1 MLSGLNA
8 GLPCKIGVCRGVAAR
23 YTCASPTGNY
33 SMTAEVS
40 SRFTSAA
47 ASDLSRRRL
56 AIGFMNWAHALD
68 HFVILIYPTV
78 VIELAV
84 IYGRTYAS
92 LIALATAS
100 FVAFGLFSLPAGLL
114 ADRWSRRNMMVGFYV
129 GCGLSLIGAALAPS
143 LVGLGIAL
151 FMLGVFAA
159 IYHPVGTAM
168 ILENATQRG
177 RTMAFNGV
185 CGNLG
190 VSLAAGITAALT
202 AAFTWRGAFLVPGL
216 ICVLTGAI
224 YFWLVPD
231 EQKHAA
237 ARSTSPDV
245 SLSNTSAA
253 MIFGLFVVVA
263 LSAGLVFNTISISL
277 PKIVDERVGNGISL
291 VEVGGLTTAVFL
303 CGAVAQITVGRL
315 VERFPLHILFAISA
329 VMQFAGVVW
338 AAYAAGAS
346 LLFALAFTMAAIYG
360 QITLN
365 DLVIARYTADAWRG
379 RVYAVRYFLTFMVSG
394 VAVSMIAFLYGRG
407 GFDLVLDATALIALG
422 FLVAVLLIALIANG
436 VEKTRVVQQPAE

>member
-1 MLSGLNA
+1 
-8 GLPCKIGVCRGVAAR
+8 
-23 YTCASPTGNY
+23 
-33 SMTAEVS
+33 MTAEVS
-40 SRFTSAA
+40 PSGRLAPETASA
-47 ASDLSRRRL
+47 LSQRRL
-56 AIGFMNWAHALD
+56 AIGFMNFAHALD

-84 IYGRTYAS
+84 IYGRSYAS
-92 LIALATAS
+92 LIALSTAS
-100 FVAFGLFSLPAGLL
+100 FVAFGLFSLPAGWL

-143 LVGLGIAL
+143 LVALAIAL
-151 FMLGVFAA
+151 FALGVFAA

-177 RTMAFNGV
+177 RTLAFNGV

-190 VSLAAGITAALT
+190 VALAAGITATLT
-202 AAFTWRGAFLVPGL
+202 AAFSWRGAFLVPGVV
-216 ICVLTGAI
+216 CVATGAV
-224 YFWLVPD
+224 YFWLVPV
-231 EQKHAA
+231 ESRHAA
-237 ARSTSPDV
+237 ARSSAPDV
-245 SLSNTSAA
+245 SLSTSTAA
-253 MIFGLFVVVA
+253 LIVGLFVVVA
-263 LSAGLVFNTISISL
+263 LSAGLVFNTISVAL
-277 PKIVDERVGNGISL
+277 PKIVDERVGGGISL

-303 CGAVAQITVGRL
+303 CGAIAQITVGRL

-329 VMQFAGVVW
+329 VMQFSGVVW
-338 AAYAAGAS
+338 AAYASGAS

-394 VAVSMIAFLYGRG
+394 VAVTMIAFLYGRG
-407 GFDLVLDATALIALG
+407 GFDLVLDATAIIALG

-436 VEKTRVVQQPAE
+436 VEKARMVQPAE

>member
-1 MLSGLNA
+1 
-8 GLPCKIGVCRGVAAR
+8 
-23 YTCASPTGNY
+23 
-33 SMTAEVS
+33 MTAEVLPS
-40 SRFTSAA
+40 GRLVHET
-47 ASDLSRRRL
+47 ASDRSRRRL

-78 VIELAV
+78 VIELTV

-100 FVAFGLFSLPAGLL
+100 FVAFGLFSLPAGWL

-143 LVGLGIAL
+143 LVGLAIAL

-177 RTMAFNGV
+177 RTLAFNGV

-202 AAFTWRGAFLVPGL
+202 AALTWRGAFLVPGL
-216 ICVLTGAI
+216 ICVITGAV
-224 YFWLVPD
+224 YFWLVPS
-231 EQKHAA
+231 ETRRAA

-253 MIFGLFVVVA
+253 MIFGLFIVVA

-291 VEVGGLTTAVFL
+291 VMVGGLTTAVFL
-303 CGAVAQITVGRL
+303 CGAVAQLTVGRL

-338 AAYAAGAS
+338 AAYAAGTS

-394 VAVSMIAFLYGRG
+394 VAVSMIALLYARG
-407 GFDLVLDATALIALG
+407 GFDLVLDATAVIALG

>member
-1 MLSGLNA
+1 
-8 GLPCKIGVCRGVAAR
+8 
-23 YTCASPTGNY
+23 
-33 SMTAEVS
+33 MTAEVS
-40 SRFTSAA
+40 TSRRFTD

-56 AIGFMNWAHALD
+56 AIGFMNLAHALD

-84 IYGRTYAS
+84 VYGRSYAS
-92 LIALATAS
+92 LIALSTAS
-100 FVAFGLFSLPAGLL
+100 FVAFGLFSLPAGWL

-143 LVGLGIAL
+143 LVGLAIAL

-190 VSLAAGITAALT
+190 VSLAAGITAMLT

-216 ICVLTGAI
+216 ICVVTGAI

-231 EQKHAA
+231 EKGQAA
-237 ARSTSPDV
+237 SRSTSADV
-245 SLSNTSAA
+245 SLSATAAA
-253 MIFGLFVVVA
+253 MIVGLFIVVA
-263 LSAGLVFNTISISL
+263 LSAGLVFNTMSISL

-291 VEVGGLTTAVFL
+291 VAVGGLTTAVFL

-329 VMQFAGVVW
+329 VLQFAGVVW
-338 AAYAAGAS
+338 AAYAAGTS

-394 VAVSMIAFLYGRG
+394 VAVAMIALLYGRG
-407 GFDLVLDATALIALG
+407 GFDLVLDTTAVIALG

-436 VEKTRVVQQPAE
+436 VEKTRVVQPAE

>member
-1 MLSGLNA
+1 MTTEASTSDRFM
-8 GLPCKIGVCRGVAAR
+8 PDHAAQ
-23 YTCASPTGNY
+23 N
-33 SMTAEVS
+33 
-40 SRFTSAA
+40 
-47 ASDLSRRRL
+47 SRRRL
-56 AIGFMNWAHALD
+56 AIGFLNLAHGLD

-78 VIELAV
+78 VIELQV
-84 IYGRTYAS
+84 VYGKSYAT

-100 FVAFGLFSLPAGLL
+100 FVAFGLFSLPAGWLG
-114 ADRWSRRNMMVGFYV
+114 DRWSRRDMMAGFYF
-129 GCGLSLIGAALAPS
+129 GCGASLVAAAFAPS
-143 LVGLGIAL
+143 LMLLGVAL
-151 FMLGVFAA
+151 FALGMFAA

-177 RTMAFNGV
+177 RSMAFNGV
-185 CGNLG
+185 CGNVG

-202 AAFTWRGAFLVPGL
+202 AAFSWRGAFLVPGL
-216 ICVLTGAI
+216 ICIVAGAL
-224 YFWLVPD
+224 YLWLVPN
-231 EQKHAA
+231 EARHAA
-237 ARSTSPDV
+237 RRSASADV
-245 SLSNTSAA
+245 VLSAPVAA

-291 VEVGGLTTAVFL
+291 IMVGGLTTAVFL
-303 CGAVAQITVGRL
+303 CGALAQITVGRL

-329 VMQFAGVVW
+329 VMQFSGVLW
-338 AAYAAGAS
+338 AAYASGAS
-346 LLFALAFTMAAIYG
+346 LIFALAFTMAAIYG

-365 DLVIARYTADAWRG
+365 DLVIARYTADAWRS

-407 GFDLVLDATALIALG
+407 GFDLVLGTTAVIALG

-436 VEKTRVVQQPAE
+436 VEKARVVAEPAE